1 MVGGR
6 GSAWHNGSGIR
17 RSEIVLRAESWLVPP
32 VPHHRN
38 RFHHNEYGIYR
49 TDAPGYVSMAWAV
62 LGVPPIRHGG
72 LDIAGLAA
80 VSDRIPAPEL
90 RAGDALLRTESP
102 AHVALFHE
110 WVDASRLSCW
120 AFEHARGTGTVHRT
134 IDFPHDDAAR
144 SFLPRRYRLLT
155 D

>member
-1 MVGGR
+1 
-6 GSAWHNGSGIR
+6 
-17 RSEIVLRAESWLVPP
+17 
-32 VPHHRN
+32 
-38 RFHHNEYGIYR
+38 
-49 TDAPGYVSMAWAV
+49 MAWAV

-80 VSDRIPAPEL
+80 VSDQIPAPEL